1 VTGFVNVYGIRN
13 VFWDWIA
20 AKCAKYSLH
29 AAAQGENISAET
41 ETQTLKTI

>member
-1 VTGFVNVYGIRN
+1 MPVTGFVNVYGIRN

-20 AKCAKYSLH
+20 GKYSLH
-29 AAAQGENISAET
+29 AAAQGENISAGT

>member
-1 VTGFVNVYGIRN
+1 VPVTGFVNVYGFRN

-20 AKCAKYSLH
+20 AKYSLH
-29 AAAQGENISAET
+29 AAARGENISAET